1 MHLPPGMV
9 IFRPMFGVPL
19 YRYHTVTST
28 NDVALRL
35 AEEGAPEGTLVLA
48 DEQTEGRG
56 RWGRSWHSPEGKGIW
71 ASLILRPEGEVGGD
85 LSSWIALGIA
95 RALREVA
102 GVEAEVKFPNDVTVG
117 GRKLAG
123 VLVERSTGAY
133 IVGFGVNLLQRRE
146 DFPPELRE
154 VATSLFLETGKDWDA
169 EDLLREILE
178 RIEEVY
184 GRLRGSPRSGH
195 RELRSSL
202 RGFPQGEAHLEDDR
216 PS

>member
-1 MHLPPGMV
+1 
-9 IFRPMFGVPL
+9 MFGVPL

-154 VATSLFLETGKDWDA
+154 VATSLFLETGKDWDV

-184 GRLRGSPRSGH
+184 GRLRGSPRS
-195 RELRSSL
+195 
-202 RGFPQGEAHLEDDR
+202 
-216 PS
+216 